1 MMELP
6 TERTAQAKPPLV
18 KRQPGAGGLQ
28 NKHKLFLMA
37 FPFLVITFIFYYLP
51 ISGWI
56 YAFYDYIPGIPL
68 KDTPF
73 AGLKWFKS
81 IVANPTQTAEV
92 LRVMKNTLAM
102 SSLGII
108 TSFFPLIFA
117 ILLAEIRHGW
127 YRKLA
132 QTLTTIPNFISWI
145 LVYALAFSL
154 FSVDNGVITALL
166 ARLGRVPEDYNFLAS
181 SSHIWLKMIIWYW
194 WKSLGWG
201 AILYLAAIAGI
212 DQDLYE
218 AAETDGAGRFRKI
231 WHITVPGLMPTFFV
245 LLLLSIGNFVNNGM
259 EQYFAFQNAMN
270 KDSIEVLDLYVYN
283 IAFANNFPFAT
294 AVSMLKSIISVFL
307 LFTANTLSKAV
318 RGESII

>member
-1 MMELP
+1 MELP
-6 TERTAQAKPPLV
+6 SGGLYRGTYINQ
-18 KRQPGAGGLQ
+18 QPGRKMA
-28 NKHKLFLMA
+28 NKYKLFFMA
-37 FPFLVITFIFYYLP
+37 FPFLIITFIFYYLP

-56 YAFYDYIPGIPL
+56 YAFYDFIPGIPL
-68 KDTPF
+68 SDTPYV
-73 AGLKWFKS
+73 GLKWFRT
-81 IVANPTQTAEV
+81 IVSNPTQTGEV
-92 LRVMKNTLAM
+92 LRVLKNTLAM
-102 SSLGII
+102 SSLGLI
-108 TSFFPLIFA
+108 TSVFPVIFA
-117 ILLAEIRHGW
+117 ILLSEIKTGW
-127 YRKLA
+127 YRKFV

-154 FSVDNGVITALL
+154 FSVDNGVVNTILIQ
-166 ARLGRVPEDYNFLAS
+166 LGIIDEGVNFLAS
-181 SSHIWLKMIIWYW
+181 SSNVWITMILWYW

-218 AAETDGAGRFRKI
+218 AADVDGASRFRKI
-231 WHITVPGLMPTFFV
+231 WHITVPGLIPTFFV

-294 AVSMLKSIISVFL
+294 AVSMLKSVVSVIL
-307 LFTANTLSKAV
+307 LFGANTLSKKV

>member
-1 MMELP
+1 MELP
-6 TERTAQAKPPLV
+6 TDGAVQPAVPVQRTRPKLA
-18 KRQPGAGGLQ
+18 
-28 NKHKLFLMA
+28 NKYKLFLMA
-37 FPFLVITFIFYYLP
+37 LPFLAITFIFYYLP

-68 KDTPF
+68 KDTPYV
-73 AGLKWFKS
+73 GMQWFKS

-92 LRVMKNTLAM
+92 LRVLKNTVAM
-102 SSLGII
+102 SFLGLV
-108 TSFFPLIFA
+108 TSVFPVVFA
-117 ILLAEIRHGW
+117 ILLTEIRTGW
-127 YRKLA
+127 YRKLV

-154 FSVDNGVITALL
+154 FSVDNGVVTAIL
-166 ARLGRVPEDYNFLAS
+166 AQFKLVPEGYNFLAS
-181 SSHIWLKMIIWYW
+181 DSHMWLKMIVWYW

-270 KDSIEVLDLYVYN
+270 KDTIEVLDLYVYN

-294 AVSMLKSIISVFL
+294 AVSMLKSLVSVFL
-307 LFTANTLSKAV
+307 LFAANTLSKAV

>member
-1 MMELP
+1 MELP
-6 TERTAQAKPPLV
+6 TDGAVQPAMPAQRTRPKLA
-18 KRQPGAGGLQ
+18 
-28 NKHKLFLMA
+28 NKYKLFLMA
-37 FPFLVITFIFYYLP
+37 LPFLAITFIFYYLP

-68 KDTPF
+68 KDTPYV
-73 AGLKWFKS
+73 GMQWFKS

-92 LRVMKNTLAM
+92 LRVLKNTVAM
-102 SSLGII
+102 SFLGLV
-108 TSFFPLIFA
+108 TSVFPVVFA
-117 ILLAEIRHGW
+117 ILLTEIRTGW
-127 YRKLA
+127 YRKLV

-154 FSVDNGVITALL
+154 FSVDNGVVTAIL
-166 ARLGRVPEDYNFLAS
+166 AQFKLVPEGYNFLAS
-181 SSHIWLKMIIWYW
+181 DSHMWLKMIVWYW

-270 KDSIEVLDLYVYN
+270 KDTIEVLDLYVYN

-294 AVSMLKSIISVFL
+294 AVSMLKSLVSVFL
-307 LFTANTLSKAV
+307 LFAANTLSKAV

>member
-1 MMELP
+1 MELP
-6 TERTAQAKPPLV
+6 SGGLDRGTYMNQ
-18 KRQPGAGGLQ
+18 QPGRKMA
-28 NKHKLFLMA
+28 NKYKLFFMA
-37 FPFLVITFIFYYLP
+37 FPFLIITFIFYYLP

-56 YAFYDYIPGIPL
+56 YAFYDFIPGIPL
-68 KDTPF
+68 SDTPYV
-73 AGLKWFKS
+73 GLKWFRT
-81 IVANPTQTAEV
+81 IVSNPTQTGEV
-92 LRVMKNTLAM
+92 LRVLKNTLAM
-102 SSLGII
+102 SSLGLI
-108 TSFFPLIFA
+108 TSVFPVIFA
-117 ILLAEIRHGW
+117 ILLSEIKTGW
-127 YRKLA
+127 YRKFV

-154 FSVDNGVITALL
+154 FSVDNGVVNTILIQ
-166 ARLGRVPEDYNFLAS
+166 LGIIDEGVNFLAS
-181 SSHIWLKMIIWYW
+181 SSNVWITMILWYW

-218 AAETDGAGRFRKI
+218 AADVDGASRFRKI
-231 WHITVPGLMPTFFV
+231 WHITVPGLIPTFFV

-294 AVSMLKSIISVFL
+294 AVSMLKSVVSVIL
-307 LFTANTLSKAV
+307 LFGANTLSKKV

>member
-1 MMELP
+1 MAIPSGELDRG
-6 TERTAQAKPPLV
+6 TLLSQKS
-18 KRQPGAGGLQ
+18 GGKIA
-28 NKHKLFLMA
+28 NKYKLFFMA
-37 FPFLVITFIFYYLP
+37 LPFLVITFIFYYLP

-56 YAFYDYIPGIPL
+56 YAFYDFIPGIPL
-68 KDTPF
+68 KDTPYVGF
-73 AGLKWFKS
+73 KWFQS
-81 IVANPTQTAEV
+81 IVSNPTQTGEV
-92 LRVMKNTLAM
+92 LRVLKNTLAM
-102 SSLGII
+102 SSLGLI
-108 TSFFPLIFA
+108 TSVFPVVFA
-117 ILLAEIRHGW
+117 ILLSEIKTGW
-127 YRKLA
+127 YRKFV

-154 FSVDNGVITALL
+154 FSVDNGVVNTILIK
-166 ARLGRVPEDYNFLAS
+166 LGFIDEGVNFLAS
-181 SSHIWLKMIIWYW
+181 SSNVWITMILWYW

-212 DQDLYE
+212 DQELYE
-218 AAETDGAGRFRKI
+218 AAEVDGANRFRKI
-231 WHITVPGLMPTFFV
+231 WHITVPGLIPTFFV

-294 AVSMLKSIISVFL
+294 AVSMLKSVVSVIL
-307 LFTANTLSKAV
+307 LFGANKLSKVV